1 MYLHSIWA
9 HKPLCVCV
17 NVFDCSLIWL
27 LGKWEETLLCKVL
40 AGNVGMKAWAKASP
54 LGVVVCGTLP
64 LWCMCMSSIETP
76 RPGKMSSSSRP
87 HWEWQK
93 IISLKCSYSC

>member
-64 LWCMCMSSIETP
+64 LWCMSSIETP

>member
-54 LGVVVCGTLP
+54 LGVVVCGTL
-64 LWCMCMSSIETP
+64 WCMCMSSIETP